1 MLNKS
6 PKIML
11 NSKIAIY
18 KLISL
23 TFVLLIQI
31 LWVNQVIANPE
42 SIKHLKYANDFS
54 RSEKWN
60 EAIVEYK
67 KTLEFDSENTEA
79 LANLGVAYSRL
90 NDHKEALLNYEKA
103 LIKGYDNAMF
113 RYFRGLSFANLSLL
127 DEAVKEIK
135 LALKMN
141 PRLMEAKFDLGIIYQ
156 MRGQSDLA
164 REQVKK
170 LYTVSPKMAKKLF
183 DKVTPVYKYQKIT
196 NGGSFTGVASI
207 KGPIPNPRVFHLVH
221 SPNIEFC
228 SRISDGKGHRIVYD
242 FEVGKGGELKNTLI
256 AIKGI
261 TKGKP
266 FPDKVQKFNI
276 DRCRSDKYIIGINNG
291 EDILVENTDPIV
303 HEIATYEIRSP
314 HIQQKSNRQVLPK
327 TSQIRSA
334 FIDHRASEFTIKCN
348 LHPFLQTRG
357 FMVDNPY
364 YAITDDNGAF
374 NIPDIPPGTY
384 EVIAWHPLI
393 PTLSGTITIKENE
406 DTKLNFE
413 FNGENART
421 KLYTQDTV
429 GYRFDTWFDNDNTF
443 YGDKRIDDPVEILQ
457 KFDNSERYQN

>member
-1 MLNKS
+1 MLNT
-6 PKIML
+6 KIVA
-11 NSKIAIY
+11 NK
-18 KLISL
+18 KL
-23 TFVLLIQI
+23 FFGLIFLAQI
-31 LWVNQVIANPE
+31 IWVSQAFGSPE
-42 SIKHLKYANDFS
+42 SEMHLKNANALS
-54 RSEKWN
+54 RMEKWN
-60 EAIVEYK
+60 EAIVEYN
-67 KTLEFDSENTEA
+67 KTLELDSENTEA

-103 LIKGYDNAMF
+103 LVKGYDNAMF

-127 DEAVKEIK
+127 DEAVKEIN

-156 MRGQSDLA
+156 MKGQSDLA
-164 REQVKK
+164 RTQVKK
-170 LYTVSPKMAKKLF
+170 LYSVSPKLAKKLF
-183 DKVTPVYKYQKIT
+183 DKISPVYKYEIVT

-207 KGPIPNPRVFHLVH
+207 KGPIPSPRVFHLVH

-242 FEVGKGGELKNTLI
+242 FEVGKRGELKNTLI

-261 TKGKP
+261 SKGKP
-266 FPDKVQKFNI
+266 FPDEVQKFNI
-276 DRCRSDKYIIGINNG
+276 DRCRSDKYVIGINNG

-303 HEIATYEIRSP
+303 HEIATYEIRGP

-334 FIDHRASEFTIKCN
+334 FIDHRANEFTIKCN

-357 FMVDNPY
+357 FMVENPY
-364 YAITDDNGAF
+364 YAITGEDGTF

-384 EVIAWHPLI
+384 EVLAWHPLI
-393 PTLSGTITIKENE
+393 PTLTGTITIKENE
-406 DTKLNFE
+406 KTELNFE

-443 YGDKRIDDPVEILQ
+443 YGDKRKDDPVEILQ
-457 KFDNSERYQN
+457 KFDNSERYEN